1 MSLITAIRT
10 YLATYSG
17 LVSGAPLWVDHLG
30 SIPTEYGIS
39 PLAGARI
46 AEEYIDGSTVREFPF
61 AFSSTESTA
70 DNLERLDNVGF
81 YETFADWLESQ
92 TLAGTLPTLAT
103 GKTATKIEALGHGYL
118 FQEGESSTGI
128 YQIQCK
134 LTYDQV
140 KP

>member
-1 MSLITAIRT
+1 MSLITSVRT

-17 LVSGAPLWVDHLG
+17 LATGAPIWVDLLG
-30 SIPTEYGIS
+30 SNPTEYSIS

-46 AEEYIDGSTVREFPF
+46 VENYIDGSTVREFPF
-61 AFSSTESTA
+61 AFSSSESTA
-70 DNLERLDNVGF
+70 DNLERLDNIGF

-92 TLAGTLPTLAT
+92 TNAGTLPTLAS
-103 GKTATKIEALGHGYL
+103 GKTATKIEALGWGYL

-134 LTYDQV
+134 LTYDQQ
-140 KP
+140 P